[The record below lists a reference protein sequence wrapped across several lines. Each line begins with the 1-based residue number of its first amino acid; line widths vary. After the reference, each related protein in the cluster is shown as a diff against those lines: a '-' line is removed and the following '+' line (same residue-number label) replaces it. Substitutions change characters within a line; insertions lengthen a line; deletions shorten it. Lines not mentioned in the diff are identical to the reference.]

1 MIDAVAK
8 DPECQGQGYANPPPS
23 PDHVASIE
31 LTRQGSVIQA
41 LARCYGNKQR
51 CAGAPL
57 ASIGFV
63 PLPCA
68 HIDYGSIIHSVIH
81 LRSLKLARTNFSPRS
96 GPVQGRTE
104 IFVDNCARVLNRA
117 IMHWTF
123 TWAACPANGAC
134 SWLAERSHTPRA
146 VRKGTAGN
154 LCGPTVA
161 PTSRL

>member
-1 MIDAVAK
+1 MDMIDALAK
-8 DPECQGQGYANPPPS
+8 DPECQGQGCANPPPS
-23 PDHVASIE
+23 PDHVVSMDISNGAQGHHSPASVSC
-31 LTRQGSVIQA
+31 LR
-41 LARCYGNKQR
+41 R
-51 CAGAPL
+51 
-57 ASIGFV
+57 
-63 PLPCA
+63 CA
-68 HIDYGSIIHSVIH
+68 HIDYGSIIRSVIQ

-123 TWAACPANGAC
+123 TWAACPATGAC

-146 VRKGTAGN
+146 VRKGTVGN